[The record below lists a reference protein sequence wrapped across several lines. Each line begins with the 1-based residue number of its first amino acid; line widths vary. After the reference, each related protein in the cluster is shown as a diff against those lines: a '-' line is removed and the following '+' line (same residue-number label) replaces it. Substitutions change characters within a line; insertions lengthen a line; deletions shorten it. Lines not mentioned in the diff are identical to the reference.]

1 MEVAGGD
8 GTLLDALRDGLGRR
22 CVKDGCSPQGQ
33 CGCCTV
39 LVDGTPRVS
48 CVTPVRRVAGR
59 EVTTIEGLDQEV
71 RSTWSAAFAAVG
83 ASQCGFCSPGIILRL
98 VGSMGSGRGG
108 PELGP
113 SIRRALA
120 AHLCRC
126 TGWQTIEEAA
136 EIATGASRPGQ
147 AGDQADGRDQAAA
160 ARRARLE
167 GGADQMVG
175 PDIALGRGGF
185 ADDSAPRGALVA
197 VPDGTGSYAVAP
209 TLAAA
214 RSLAG
219 KVQGRRSTEPLL
231 HPVPVPDGSWDI
243 TLQTTWVDPGYL
255 EPDAS
260 WCGPGG
266 IPRSSLG
273 NGGAFGGK
281 AASPVAGHA
290 RELAD
295 RYGQPVR
302 VLWSREDVVRM
313 GPKRPPV
320 GGGIRSDGAGVL
332 VFGSPSPWSDEEM
345 DAIRDAVRA
354 VAPGLE
360 VRQVPISGPPVSAAI
375 RAAVWA
381 EAAVLAVV
389 ARWSATVPSAAPPG
403 ARLSAAPGVPIT
415 VISPG
420 GGRATVTVGRDGRVV
435 VEVSAG
441 PVLDVAVLRSYAIGA
456 VHQALGWVLSEGIA
470 VDAGGEVRDL
480 TVRSLGVLPARETPP
495 IEVRL
500 DRDAAGPPVNAS
512 DAVFAATAAACW
524 LATGLVPTWPGAG
537 RIPARAQGLKTQA
550 PAAGS
555 VR

>member
-1 MEVAGGD
+1 
-8 GTLLDALRDGLGRR
+8 
-22 CVKDGCSPQGQ
+22 
-33 CGCCTV
+33 V
-39 LVDGTPRVS
+39 LVDGAPRVS

-59 EVTTIEGLDQEV
+59 EVTTIDGLDEGV
-71 RSTWSAAFAAVG
+71 RGAWSAAFAAVG

-98 VGSMGSGRGG
+98 VGAVVPGRATDPGAG
-108 PELGP
+108 V
-113 SIRRALA
+113 RRALS

-136 EIATGASRPGQ
+136 EVATRATASRLIVDPM
-147 AGDQADGRDQAAA
+147 DGRDPTAA

-167 GGADQMVG
+167 GGTDQMVG
-175 PDIALGRGGF
+175 PEVALGRGGF
-185 ADDSAPRGALVA
+185 ADDSAPPDALVA
-197 VPDGTGSYAVAP
+197 VPDGDGGYAVAS

-214 RSLAG
+214 RSRAG
-219 KVQGRRSTEPLL
+219 KVQGRRSTEPLV
-231 HPVPVPDGSWDI
+231 HPVPVPDGSWDV

-266 IPRSSLG
+266 SPRSPLG

-281 AASPVAGHA
+281 LASPVARDA

-295 RYGQPVR
+295 RYGRPVR

-320 GGGIRSDGAGVL
+320 GAGIRRDGTGVL
-332 VFGSPSPWSDEEM
+332 AFGSPSPWPDRDM
-345 DAIRDAVRA
+345 DAVRAAVRA
-354 VAPGLE
+354 VAPGLD
-360 VRQVPISGPPVSAAI
+360 VYLVPVVGPPGSAAI

-381 EAAVLAVV
+381 EAAVLAAV
-389 ARWSATVPSAAPPG
+389 APWSATASPTPG
-403 ARLSAAPGVPIT
+403 ATGPGPVTGATSPGPATAGASPVLGVPIT
-415 VISPG
+415 VVSPG
-420 GGRATVTVGRDGRVV
+420 GGRATTTMRPDGGVV

-441 PVLDVAVLRSYAIGA
+441 AVLDPVVLRSYVIGA
-456 VHQALGWVLSEGIA
+456 THQALGWVLSEGIA
-470 VDAGGEVRDL
+470 VGPDGEVHDL

-500 DRDAAGPPVNAS
+500 DGDGAGPPVNAS

-524 LATGLVPTWPGAG
+524 LATGLAPTWPGHA
-537 RIPARAQGLKTQA
+537 L
-550 PAAGS
+550 AAGGT
-555 VR
+555 R

>member
-1 MEVAGGD
+1 
-8 GTLLDALRDGLGRR
+8 
-22 CVKDGCSPQGQ
+22 VKDGCSPQGQ

-39 LVDGTPRVS
+39 LVDGAPRVS

-59 EVTTIEGLDQEV
+59 EVTTIDGLDEAV
-71 RSTWSAAFAAVG
+71 RATWSAAFAAVG

-98 VGSMGSGRGG
+98 VGAVGSGRAGADPG
-108 PELGP
+108 PDV
-113 SIRRALA
+113 RRALS

-136 EIATGASRPGQ
+136 EIARGATASRRALDPM
-147 AGDQADGRDQAAA
+147 DGRDPVEA

-167 GGADQMVG
+167 GGADQQVG
-175 PDIALGRGGF
+175 PDVALGRGGF
-185 ADDSAPRGALVA
+185 ADDSAPVGALVA
-197 VPDGTGSYAVAP
+197 VPDGAGGYAVAP

-214 RSLAG
+214 RSRAG
-219 KVQGRRSTEPLL
+219 KVQGRRSTEPLV
-231 HPVPVPDGSWDI
+231 HPVPVPDGSWDV

-260 WCGPGG
+260 WCDPGG
-266 IPRSSLG
+266 VPRSPLA

-281 AASPVAGHA
+281 VTSPVAADA

-295 RYGQPVR
+295 RHGQPVR

-320 GGGIRSDGAGVL
+320 GAGIDRDGTGVL
-332 VFGSPSPWSDEEM
+332 AFGSPSPWSARDM
-345 DAIRDAVRA
+345 DAIRAAVRA

-360 VRQVPISGPPVSAAI
+360 VHRVPVAGPPVSAAI

-381 EAAVLAVV
+381 EAAVLA
-389 ARWSATVPSAAPPG
+389 AAASWP
-403 ARLSAAPGVPIT
+403 AAASPVLGVPIT
-415 VISPG
+415 VVSPG
-420 GGRATVTVGRDGRVV
+420 GGRATTTMRPDGGVV

-441 PVLDVAVLRSYAIGA
+441 AVLDPVVLRSYVIGA
-456 VHQALGWVLSEGIA
+456 THQALGWVLSEGIA
-470 VDAGGEVRDL
+470 VSAGGEVRDL

-500 DRDAAGPPVNAS
+500 DDDGAGPPVNAS

-524 LATGLVPTWPGAG
+524 LATGLAPTWPG
-537 RIPARAQGLKTQA
+537 QA
-550 PAAGS
+550 PGAGGT
-555 VR
+555 R